1 MKRIHWMIAA
11 LVLTAALC
19 LALAGCGTPEPAET
33 PEPERLP
40 TGLAVEGVSAADYQ
54 IVADDV
60 MGWDVDSVARDLA
73 LQIELLNGAAPEV
86 VTDEAPEKALEIVV
100 CSGAV
105 NRQIPFDTGE
115 AAYGVW
121 DGKLW
126 IYGPTEAELQF
137 AYKQFYDTYLAGGS
151 VNLTE
156 ADRAADFIDW
166 QETVFTPAD
175 GEELAAVLA
184 EAGTILDGAS
194 ETDPVRV
201 IVELEDGIY
210 DIPGGAEITAGDFA
224 RFTLRG
230 ADGASPVLDGIETL
244 EWSDFTRS
252 EDGGYYTV
260 QLESEEDGSYPVF
273 RDFYVDG
280 RRVPVAS
287 TRIYQD
293 SRGPEF
299 WSRRGEEEFCG
310 MYVNAEMLQGVEDG
324 DGMEITIYI
333 QWEFVRLNCTGLDW
347 SDTKTTQNNSWVRA
361 LMVTDELDAMA
372 AMAHRD
378 LSLGNRENYLSNL
391 PAFLTPGTFCYN
403 AHTGVLCYMPEA
415 GETPER
421 VGFSRTDTL
430 LRLVD
435 ASGITVE
442 NVTFTGTACTQTVT
456 EGFISFQACHDKRT
470 GVPDCAA
477 IELRNCE
484 DVTISGCGF
493 LQLGGHGILSRDRMC
508 SLTIRDSR
516 FDTVAM
522 SAIHLGNHGTDW
534 SETDCNYDLLI
545 ENNDIRNI
553 AWEYPSAPALFVT
566 HCDGMKIL
574 HNTIRNTAYTAV
586 SLGWGWNPVEWDYN
600 ERINLRHVEVAWNDI
615 RDYMQVLKDGGAI
628 YTLGANCTEEYTEL
642 FNYMHDNYAE
652 REYDNS
658 FFHAGYYLDGA
669 SSNWHLYDNV
679 CVGNWHP
686 LYIQYIE
693 GQRTHNDFC
702 ERLYSSTPVDGAV
715 GGGAVNVLVEDSF
728 YKDGVEKLYSEYPAA
743 QAIEEAAG
751 CRLE

>member
-273 RDFYVDG
+273 RDFYV
-280 RRVPVAS
+280 
-287 TRIYQD
+287 
-293 SRGPEF
+293 
-299 WSRRGEEEFCG
+299 
-310 MYVNAEMLQGVEDG
+310 
-324 DGMEITIYI
+324 
-333 QWEFVRLNCTGLDW
+333 
-347 SDTKTTQNNSWVRA
+347 
-361 LMVTDELDAMA
+361 
-372 AMAHRD
+372 
-378 LSLGNRENYLSNL
+378 
-391 PAFLTPGTFCYN
+391 
-403 AHTGVLCYMPEA
+403 
-415 GETPER
+415 
-421 VGFSRTDTL
+421 
-430 LRLVD
+430 
-435 ASGITVE
+435 
-442 NVTFTGTACTQTVT
+442 
-456 EGFISFQACHDKRT
+456 
-470 GVPDCAA
+470 
-477 IELRNCE
+477 
-484 DVTISGCGF
+484 
-493 LQLGGHGILSRDRMC
+493 
-508 SLTIRDSR
+508 
-516 FDTVAM
+516 
-522 SAIHLGNHGTDW
+522 
-534 SETDCNYDLLI
+534 
-545 ENNDIRNI
+545 
-553 AWEYPSAPALFVT
+553 
-566 HCDGMKIL
+566 
-574 HNTIRNTAYTAV
+574 
-586 SLGWGWNPVEWDYN
+586 
-600 ERINLRHVEVAWNDI
+600 
-615 RDYMQVLKDGGAI
+615 
-628 YTLGANCTEEYTEL
+628 
-642 FNYMHDNYAE
+642 
-652 REYDNS
+652 
-658 FFHAGYYLDGA
+658 
-669 SSNWHLYDNV
+669 
-679 CVGNWHP
+679 
-686 LYIQYIE
+686 
-693 GQRTHNDFC
+693 
-702 ERLYSSTPVDGAV
+702 
-715 GGGAVNVLVEDSF
+715 
-728 YKDGVEKLYSEYPAA
+728 
-743 QAIEEAAG
+743 
-751 CRLE
+751 